1 MMEMRQNFLK
11 GGVKMIDT
19 RWRAGFEPMF
29 NILAR
34 ILIRSKI
41 KPTAITIAAFAIGL
55 FSAILIG
62 FNKPIV
68 ALVLLWI
75 SGLLDVLD
83 GSVARLTGKSSARG
97 AYMDLIFDR
106 LVEAFI
112 ILGFTILAPTNY
124 LAYILF
130 YISVIFN
137 FTTFVVAGAL
147 FKNTSKKSMHYDTG
161 IAERTETFIVFSL
174 MLIFKNQI
182 MIILMVFNAII
193 FLTGILRFYKVIKYS
208 EM

>member
-1 MMEMRQNFLK
+1 
-11 GGVKMIDT
+11 MIDT
-19 RWRAGFEPMF
+19 RWRSRFEPIF
-29 NILAR
+29 NFLER
-34 ILIRSKI
+34 NLVQFKI
-41 KPTAITIAAFAIGL
+41 KPNTITIVAFAIGL
-55 FSAILIG
+55 LSAIFIG
-62 FNKPIV
+62 FNKPMV

-83 GSVARLTGKSSARG
+83 GSVARLTGKSSANG

-112 ILGFTILAPTNY
+112 ILGFTILDPTNY

-137 FTTFVVAGAL
+137 FTTFIVAGAL
-147 FKNTSKKSMHYDTG
+147 FKNVGTKSMHYDTG

-174 MLIFKNQI
+174 MLIFKNHI
-182 MIILMVFNAII
+182 SPILMVFNAII
-193 FLTGILRFYKVIKYS
+193 FLTGTIRFYKVIKYS
-208 EM
+208 QV

>member
-1 MMEMRQNFLK
+1 
-11 GGVKMIDT
+11 MIDT
-19 RWRAGFEPMF
+19 KWRSRFEPMF
-29 NILAR
+29 NFLAR
-34 ILIRSKI
+34 ILVRFKI
-41 KPTAITIAAFAIGL
+41 KPNTITILAFAIGL
-55 FSAILIG
+55 ISAIFIG

-83 GSVARLTGKSSARG
+83 GSVARLTAKSSVGG

-106 LVEAFI
+106 LVEAFV
-112 ILGFTILAPTNY
+112 ILGFTILDPTNY

-137 FTTFVVAGAL
+137 FTTFIVAGAL
-147 FKNTSKKSMHYDTG
+147 FKNVGPKSMHYDTG

-174 MLIFKNQI
+174 MLIFKNYI
-182 MIILMVFNAII
+182 SPILMVFNAII
-193 FLTGILRFYKVIKYS
+193 FLTGTIRFYKVIKYS
-208 EM
+208 KV

>member
-1 MMEMRQNFLK
+1 
-11 GGVKMIDT
+11 MIDT

-29 NILAR
+29 NFLAR
-34 ILIRSKI
+34 ILIRFKI
-41 KPTAITIAAFAIGL
+41 KPTAITIVAFAIGL
-55 FSAILIG
+55 FSAILVG

-75 SGLLDVLD
+75 SGLLDALD
-83 GSVARLTGKSSARG
+83 GSVARLTGKSSASG

-106 LVEAFI
+106 MVEAFI

-124 LAYILF
+124 LAYIVF

-147 FKNTSKKSMHYDTG
+147 FKNTSEKSMHYDTG

-182 MIILMVFNAII
+182 NIILMIFNAII
-193 FLTGILRFYKVIKYS
+193 FLTGIIRFYKVIKYS
-208 EM
+208 KMSNGVTKD

>member
-1 MMEMRQNFLK
+1 
-11 GGVKMIDT
+11 MIDT
-19 RWRAGFEPMF
+19 RWRGRFEPMF
-29 NILAR
+29 NFLSTILVR
-34 ILIRSKI
+34 LKI
-41 KPTAITIAAFAIGL
+41 GPNVITITAFAIGL
-55 FSAILIG
+55 FSAICIG
-62 FNKPIV
+62 FNKPIA
-68 ALVLLWI
+68 ALILLWI
-75 SGLLDVLD
+75 SGLLDALD

-106 LVEAFI
+106 MVEAFI

-147 FKNTSKKSMHYDTG
+147 FKNASEKSMHYDTG

-174 MLIFKNQI
+174 MLIFENHI
-182 MIILMVFNAII
+182 MPILMVFNAII
-193 FLTGILRFYKVIKYS
+193 FLTGIIRFYKVIKYS
-208 EM
+208 KMIN

>member
-1 MMEMRQNFLK
+1 
-11 GGVKMIDT
+11 MIDT
-19 RWRAGFEPMF
+19 RWRGRFEPMF
-29 NILAR
+29 NFMAR
-34 ILIRSKI
+34 ILVRLKI
-41 KPTAITIAAFAIGL
+41 KPNAITIVAFAIGL
-55 FSAILIG
+55 FSAIFIG
-62 FNKPIV
+62 LSKPIV

-83 GSVARLTGKSSARG
+83 GSVARLTGKSSASG

-106 LVEAFI
+106 MVEAFI

-137 FTTFVVAGAL
+137 FTTFIVAGAL
-147 FKNTSKKSMHYDTG
+147 FKNASEKSMHYDTG

-174 MLIFKNQI
+174 MLMFKNHI
-182 MIILMVFNAII
+182 FPILMAFNAII
-193 FLTGILRFYKVIKYS
+193 FLTGIIRFYKVIKYS
-208 EM
+208 KTSH